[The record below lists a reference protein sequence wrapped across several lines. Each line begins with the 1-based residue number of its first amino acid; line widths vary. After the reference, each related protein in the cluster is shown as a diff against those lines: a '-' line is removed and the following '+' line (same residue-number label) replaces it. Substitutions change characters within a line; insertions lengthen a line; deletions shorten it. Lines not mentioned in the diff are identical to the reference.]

1 MTTKTLERR
10 SPVRLT
16 RRGRFAL
23 VLSVMV
29 ALVVAGF
36 GLGRSESLAAGR
48 VHPPA
53 RHTVVVQAGETLW
66 AVAVRAEP
74 NVDPRRVVAEIE
86 SANHL
91 RTAAVEPGEQLVL
104 PIRG

>member
-1 MTTKTLERR
+1 MTTKTLDRR

-48 VHPPA
+48 VHPAAP
-53 RHTVVVQAGETLW
+53 HTVVVAPGETLW

-74 NVDPRRVVAEIE
+74 HADPRLVVAEIE
-86 SANHL
+86 ARNHL
-91 RTAAVEPGEQLVL
+91 RTAAVEPGEQLVV
-104 PIRG
+104 PSRG